1 MQDGRH
7 IFTTRRVVR
16 MFRRLLKA
24 CEPHSCRPVL
34 IVVMLERARVAPNA
48 PARPAATRIRRS
60 HIATLVI
67 E

>member
-7 IFTTRRVVR
+7 ILNTMVRR

-24 CEPHSCRPVL
+24 CEPHGCRPVL
-34 IVVMLERARVAPNA
+34 IVMLERARVAPNA
-48 PARPAATRIRRS
+48 PARPAATKSRSRI
-60 HIATLVI
+60 AAALVV